1 MSEQYPGGPS
11 PAGQPQQPSGAPQP
25 PPPPGGY
32 QAPPPPAGQQAPYA
46 QQPPYGQQQ
55 PPYAQQAPSYS
66 QVGQPAD
73 LGTRV
78 LARLIDF
85 VLLGVVTGIIYFI
98 FSLFAVRNIWT
109 GQVSFWPFAVS
120 SLLSAVISLGY
131 FVLMESSR
139 GQTVG
144 KMLLKVKTFGP
155 DGALPT
161 TEEAVKRNAWTA
173 LNVLGVI
180 PVVGSTLGGLLM
192 LGAVIYILV
201 TINNNT
207 ASRQGWHDTFAGGTT
222 VIKVG

>member
-1 MSEQYPGGPS
+1 M
-11 PAGQPQQPSGAPQP
+11 
-25 PPPPGGY
+25 
-32 QAPPPPAGQQAPYA
+32 
-46 QQPPYGQQQ
+46 
-55 PPYAQQAPSYS
+55 
-66 QVGQPAD
+66 
-73 LGTRV
+73 
-78 LARLIDF
+78 
-85 VLLGVVTGIIYFI
+85 
-98 FSLFAVRNIWT
+98 
-109 GQVSFWPFAVS
+109 SFWPFAVS

>member
-161 TEEAVKRNAWTA
+161 TEQAVKRNAWTA

>member
-1 MSEQYPGGPS
+1 MTEQYPGGPPS
-11 PAGQPQQPSGAPQP
+11 GQPHQPSGAPQP

-161 TEEAVKRNAWTA
+161 TEEAVKRA
-173 LNVLGVI
+173 LR
-180 PVVGSTLGGLLM
+180 GS
-192 LGAVIYILV
+192 
-201 TINNNT
+201 
-207 ASRQGWHDTFAGGTT
+207 W
-222 VIKVG
+222 

>member
-144 KMLLKVKTFGP
+144 KMLLKVKIGR
-155 DGALPT
+155 AH
-161 TEEAVKRNAWTA
+161 V
-173 LNVLGVI
+173 
-180 PVVGSTLGGLLM
+180 
-192 LGAVIYILV
+192 
-201 TINNNT
+201 
-207 ASRQGWHDTFAGGTT
+207 
-222 VIKVG
+222 